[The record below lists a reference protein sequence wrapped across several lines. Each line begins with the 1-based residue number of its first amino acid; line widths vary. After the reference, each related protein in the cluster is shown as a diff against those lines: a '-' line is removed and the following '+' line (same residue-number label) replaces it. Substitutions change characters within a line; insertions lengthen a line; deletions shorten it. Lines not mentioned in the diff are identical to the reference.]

1 MSSAAIP
8 SPGLDEVAV
17 GPLTFHVYGL
27 LYVVAILAAVL
38 ITRRRWRRAG
48 GDPDVVVD
56 VAIWA
61 VPAGIVGARLYHVVT
76 SWSELP
82 DAWWGPLAVW
92 RGGLG
97 VWGGIAAGTLA
108 GIVVLR
114 RRGAD
119 VPRFLDAAAPGL
131 LVAQAIGRLGN
142 WFNQELYGRP
152 TALPWGLEID
162 ASERPAAYADAVT
175 FHPVFLY
182 ELLWNLGLAGAL
194 VWLGHHRGVRPGG
207 LFALYVAGYSL
218 FRIVAELALRID
230 PSSMALGLRLNAFV
244 AAGLL
249 IAALAAFARIQ
260 RGSGTVRRAGGS
272 KPVMRRGTQ
281 R

>member
-1 MSSAAIP
+1 M
-8 SPGLDEVAV
+8 
-17 GPLTFHVYGL
+17 
-27 LYVVAILAAVL
+27 
-38 ITRRRWRRAG
+38 
-48 GDPDVVVD
+48 
-56 VAIWA
+56 
-61 VPAGIVGARLYHVVT
+61 
-76 SWSELP
+76 
-82 DAWWGPLAVW
+82 
-92 RGGLG
+92 
-97 VWGGIAAGTLA
+97 
-108 GIVVLR
+108 
-114 RRGAD
+114 
-119 VPRFLDAAAPGL
+119 
-131 LVAQAIGRLGN
+131 
-142 WFNQELYGRP
+142 
-152 TALPWGLEID
+152 
-162 ASERPAAYADAVT
+162 T

-218 FRIVAELALRID
+218 FRVVAELALRID